1 MVDALLAGK
10 RSRQCVHHTN
20 SQILGVV
27 VLLVIWLVTAC
38 SAVPSIPDKH
48 LTNPATGQYT
58 YTPPS
63 SHLPSGKIIFSDSQF
78 PASVNPLFASSPVDF
93 EVRDALWASPVVYDQ
108 QFHLHPDQLTE
119 VPLPENGDVQDHGK
133 IVIMHLRHDLRWSD
147 GQPILASDFQYWWHL
162 NQDPTTGAV
171 ITGGYDQI
179 ASIDT
184 PDSFTVVL
192 HMKQPFGPYLFYL
205 PYAAPQHAWK
215 TIQNIDLQNTATV
228 YQAPKVTDGPYM
240 LSDYKDG
247 QSYTMVPNPYYTSTT
262 FHSPF
267 VAQLIFQ
274 SYSSVEALSS
284 AAQRLQTD
292 VTQGYHEY
300 NLALLAHLP
309 AGVSILQT
317 PAAAYEHLDFNN
329 ANPLFRDVRVRR
341 AISLAID
348 KCGLIN
354 DILHTPD
361 CSTRLA
367 SQVEPLPSPV
377 YDASIHASQ
386 YDVHAARALLAQAGW
401 LPNAQGLL
409 TKHGQPFSI
418 RLVTTADNP
427 LRTAVAEKIR
437 HYLLAVGIQ
446 VELRYYSL
454 GTFFAVY
461 NRGSIL
467 ATGAFDLAM
476 FTYANGPEP
485 DDEYSAYHSS
495 QIPNADNPNLGN
507 YARVNDPIID
517 QALTQG
523 RNTLLFADRVKFYHQ
538 FLERLADQ
546 VYIIP
551 LYTEVNIMTVNEHVQ
566 NVLPNPNSSDNNWNI
581 GDWWIKQ

>member
-1 MVDALLAGK
+1 MVDALPAGK
-10 RSRQCVHHTN
+10 RSRQCVHHAN

-215 TIQNIDLQNTATV
+215 TIQDIDLQNTATV

-354 DILHTPD
+354 GILHTPD

-427 LRTAVAEKIR
+427 LRTAAAEKIR

-446 VELRYYSL
+446 VEIRYYSL